1 MQKRAS
7 KLSNT
12 LALISGFAVTAVM
25 VAAIAA
31 I

>member
-1 MQKRAS
+1 MSKSS

-25 VAAIAA
+25 VAAMAA